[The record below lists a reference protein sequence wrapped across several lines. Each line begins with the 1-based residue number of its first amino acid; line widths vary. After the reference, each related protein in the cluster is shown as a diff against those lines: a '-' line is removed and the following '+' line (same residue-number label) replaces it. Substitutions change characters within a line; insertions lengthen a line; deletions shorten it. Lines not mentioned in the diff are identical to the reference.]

1 MKAIPYKRVGTTYYK
16 LVAAPT
22 IAGHFNEFL
31 VHWNIETI
39 KQDHGKAYLNK
50 IPKYDG
56 FTCIPNHINFKQEY
70 KGFYNIY
77 SPLSKLPHEGAFD
90 TTTKFL
96 SHIFGNQLQLG
107 LDYLQLLYSEF
118 LQVI

>member
-39 KQDHGKAYLNK
+39 KQDHGKAYLTK

-56 FTCIPNHINFKQEY
+56 FTCIPNHINF
-70 KGFYNIY
+70 NLL
-77 SPLSKLPHEGAFD
+77 LSFVFCFCVYR
-90 TTTKFL
+90 T
-96 SHIFGNQLQLG
+96 
-107 LDYLQLLYSEF
+107 LLTG
-118 LQVI
+118 V